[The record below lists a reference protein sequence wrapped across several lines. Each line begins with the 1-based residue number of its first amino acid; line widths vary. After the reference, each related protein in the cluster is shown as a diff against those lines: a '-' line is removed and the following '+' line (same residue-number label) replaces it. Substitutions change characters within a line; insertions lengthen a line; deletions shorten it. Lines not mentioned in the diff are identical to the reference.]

1 MRMQM
6 TSQIDAGGNDP
17 IFLMFHGYGNDE
29 SEMVRILDAVYA
41 PTRADAAPAAIAAVP
56 SYISFRATYARPY
69 MGGNYW
75 YPDGCRRG
83 RAPTRMRGGRGCGG
97 FTAGCLG
104 IRPSQEVFL
113 IGFSQGGYLSYRLAK
128 AHPTLF
134 DAAILL
140 SPSFMGEERAAYST
154 PPTRFFLAY
163 GARTA
168 RFRCPT
174 SKRPIRSLNGPGI

>member
-29 SEMVRILDAVYA
+29 SEMMRILDAVYA

-75 YPDGCRRG
+75 YPDGCGVDERQRECAAVG
-83 RAPTRMRGGRGCGG
+83 DAV
-97 FTAGCLG
+97 ASLLG
-104 IRPSQEVFL
+104 IRPSQEDIDRFL
-113 IGFSQGGYLSYRLAK
+113 PRRLSVVSSGQGASDVVRCRDPAQ
-128 AHPTLF
+128 
-134 DAAILL
+134 
-140 SPSFMGEERAAYST
+140 SFVHGRGT
-154 PPTRFFLAY
+154 G
-163 GARTA
+163 GA
-168 RFRCPT
+168 
-174 SKRPIRSLNGPGI
+174 

>member
-29 SEMVRILDAVYA
+29 SEMMRILDAVYA

-75 YPDGCRRG
+75 YPDGCGVDERQR
-83 RAPTRMRGGRGCGG
+83 TGGRLCR
-97 FTAGCLG
+97 L
-104 IRPSQEVFL
+104 R
-113 IGFSQGGYLSYRLAK
+113 QGGHPRRHRRPAGVTAMKKYK
-128 AHPTLF
+128 ALIPN
-134 DAAILL
+134 
-140 SPSFMGEERAAYST
+140 S
-154 PPTRFFLAY
+154 
-163 GARTA
+163 
-168 RFRCPT
+168 
-174 SKRPIRSLNGPGI
+174 

>member
-29 SEMVRILDAVYA
+29 SEMMRILDAVYA

-75 YPDGCRRG
+75 YPDGCGVDERQREC
-83 RAPTRMRGGRGCGG
+83 GRGCGG

-104 IRPSQEVFL
+104 IRPSQEDIDRFL
-113 IGFSQGGYLSYRLAK
+113 PRRLSVVSSGQGASDVVRCRDPAQ
-128 AHPTLF
+128 
-134 DAAILL
+134 
-140 SPSFMGEERAAYST
+140 SFVHGRGT
-154 PPTRFFLAY
+154 G
-163 GARTA
+163 GA
-168 RFRCPT
+168 
-174 SKRPIRSLNGPGI
+174 